1 LLIAQWT
8 TAIIGEL
15 SVLYPYPRKIIDAPK
30 DIEHETLKIDGEIET
45 LIPLGHIVPL
55 GRTY

>member
-1 LLIAQWT
+1 MDD
-8 TAIIGEL
+8 AIICDL